1 MIVKLVKQ
9 RLLNIEKGY
18 KIIDQYADDRDEYG
32 PLYWIEC
39 RNGWSGRDYDL
50 PDVIRNSVRRELI
63 NIVDNGLRI
72 NGKLHFIDPRAIFTE
87 KYLMEISEEQYRDNI
102 KSREYLTELKLKLK
116 QGAKQCSHVIYRS
129 TGISISQDSIENLVS
144 VYNPHMF
151 KLTFWTIIA
160 TNRSNIG
167 FKETVKELLE
177 SIGYNR
183 KISINSIIE
192 SSTLTNKENKVL
204 EYPVIET

>member
-18 KIIDQYADDRDEYG
+18 KIIDKYADDCDEYG

-50 PDVIRNSVRRELI
+50 PDVICNSVRIELI

-72 NGKLHFIDPRAIFTE
+72 NGKLHFIDPRAIFSN
-87 KYLMEISEEQYRDNI
+87 KYLMEISEEQYLDNI
-102 KSREYLTELKLKLK
+102 KSKESLTELKQKLK
-116 QGAKQCSHVIYRS
+116 VGANQCRHVIYRS

-151 KLTFWTIIA
+151 KLTFWTILA

-183 KISINSIIE
+183 KKTLYSIIE
-192 SSTLTNKENKVL
+192 SSDLTNKENKVL
-204 EYPVIET
+204 EDPIIET